1 LSKDIKMEGPVLDR
15 ALETLTLELKE
26 AVDGNKR
33 EASCCA
39 TRADEEEVEPS

>member
-1 LSKDIKMEGPVLDR
+1 MEGPVLECGPSS
-15 ALETLTLELKE
+15 ETLTLELKE
-26 AVDGNKR
+26 ATDGNKR